1 MDYEYST
8 LEVSHE
14 GGTTTIGFGNEEI
27 LDQINLAAVRE
38 QITDIVKQ
46 NQTETLAIEMNGVR
60 LIPSGLLGLLISL
73 KNCVGKIQI
82 LNPSVDVRE
91 VLEVTKLN
99 RIFEVHNE
107 VAL

>member
-8 LEVSHE
+8 LEVSHHA
-14 GGTTTIGFGNEEI
+14 GITTIGFGNEEI
-27 LDQINLAAVRE
+27 LDQINVAAVRE
-38 QITDIVKQ
+38 QIADIVKQ

-73 KNCVGKIQI
+73 KNSVTKIQI

-99 RIFEVHNE
+99 RIFEVQNE